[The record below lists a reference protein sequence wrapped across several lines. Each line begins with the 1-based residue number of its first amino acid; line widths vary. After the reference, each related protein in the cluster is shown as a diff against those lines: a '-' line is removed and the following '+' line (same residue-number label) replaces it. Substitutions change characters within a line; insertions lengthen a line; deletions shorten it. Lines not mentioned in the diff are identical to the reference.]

1 MEKSNDRV
9 SHHAPFSSLRCSF
22 ARFIFNV
29 SGLFFDL
36 GDFCH
41 GAGFEDGV
49 TGRSGP
55 HAEAPSSTDRGYPPG
70 ILLLILS
77 FKNKNTAIKLEKITG
92 SKNDTN
98 GHSAVIVLVSIFI
111 LSLLCMLI
119 SGLTSGIIEI
129 LEIINSNK

>member
-1 MEKSNDRV
+1 MDKTTRKQNRKTENDIRENPTPD
-9 SHHAPFSSLRCSF
+9 AIKEELGKLFYLRWIF
-22 ARFIFNV
+22 AIFPLITILLTV
-29 SGLFFDL
+29 TGLFSYSI
-36 GDFCH
+36 
-41 GAGFEDGV
+41 AGIV
-49 TGRSGP
+49 
-55 HAEAPSSTDRGYPPG
+55 ALSS